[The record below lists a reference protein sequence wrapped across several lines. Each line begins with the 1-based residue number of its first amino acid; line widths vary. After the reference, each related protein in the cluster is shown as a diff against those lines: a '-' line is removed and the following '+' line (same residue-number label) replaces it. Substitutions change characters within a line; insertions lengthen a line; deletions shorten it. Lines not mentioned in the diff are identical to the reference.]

1 MVRVS
6 THIILILFLTVF
18 LTGCEPQARHQVLTF
33 FFTGVPPLD
42 KSGSIAEVKEQP
54 TLPPPAKTLEEPAP
68 AAPLPLFSHPVWA
81 AGTCNP
87 CHESIGTFSTPGVK
101 RTPATVFKTG
111 GGKPGKLTLPKNEL
125 CTQCHK
131 DKTAKRAMTDNL
143 WLHNTAAKGDCL
155 ACHDPHQSNNVKT
168 LRQAPSILCLPCHK
182 EGKFLATP
190 AHQKREECLSCHN
203 PHMGID
209 KNLLTK
215 EYKEIKFPV
224 VLVPGS
230 QEPGR

>member
-6 THIILILFLTVF
+6 THIVVILFLTAF

-42 KSGSIAEVKEQP
+42 ESGAIVDVKEQP
-54 TLPPPAKTLEEPAP
+54 PSAKIIEKPAP
-68 AAPLPLFSHPVWA
+68 EALKALFSHPVWA

-87 CHESIGTFSTPGVK
+87 CHESTGTFSTPGVM

-111 GGKPGKLTLPKNEL
+111 GGMPGKLTLPKNEL

-131 DKTAKRAMTDNL
+131 DKTPKRALTDNL
-143 WLHNTAAKGDCL
+143 WLHNTTAKGDCL
-155 ACHDPHQSNNVKT
+155 ACHDPHQSNNEKT

-182 EGKFLATP
+182 EGRFLATP
-190 AHQKREECLSCHN
+190 AHQKGAECLSCHN
-203 PHMGID
+203 PHMGLD

-215 EYKEIKFPV
+215 EYKEIKKPV
-224 VLVPGS
+224 VLVPGY
-230 QEPGR
+230 QDPGR

>member
-6 THIILILFLTVF
+6 AHIAMILSLTA
-18 LTGCEPQARHQVLTF
+18 LLAGCEPQARHQVLTF

-42 KSGSIAEVKEQP
+42 ASESVAEVKEQP
-54 TLPPPAKTLEEPAP
+54 SPSPATILEKPAQ
-68 AAPLPLFSHPVWA
+68 AAPKPLFSHPVWA

-87 CHESIGTFSTPGVK
+87 CHESMGTFGTPGVK
-101 RTPATVFKTG
+101 RTPATVFETG

-155 ACHDPHQSNNVKT
+155 TCHDPHQSNNVKT

-190 AHQKREECLSCHN
+190 AHQKGEECLSCHN

-215 EYKEIKFPV
+215 EYKEIKIPV
-224 VLVPGS
+224 VLVPGN